1 MFKLGKGKPKTYMG
15 QPISM
20 CPSEFEAM
28 CNQAYQ
34 AQSQLPPEQQQVCQ
48 QQQAIQI
55 PLPYPP
61 NMNMNMN
68 MNTNM
73 NMNWSPACGRLP
85 YAGNGGFY

>member
-1 MFKLGKGKPKTYMG
+1 MFKCSKGKPKTYVG

-20 CPSEFEAM
+20 CPAEFEAM

-55 PLPYPP
+55 PLPSYPQ
-61 NMNMNMN
+61 NM
-68 MNTNM
+68 NM